1 MRSLLIA
8 LALQVLAL
16 PLHAQRRSTGQ
27 TSGTALVVV
36 IAVDQLRPDYLRTF
50 DRQFTG
56 GFRRLIDHAALF
68 ERGQQFHAITETAP
82 GHSTILS
89 GREPYRTGIVNNT
102 HGVGDAAAPVL
113 GNPDAPGASPRRFLG
128 TTLLD
133 WMLAKD
139 PAVRQLAVSRK
150 DRGAILM
157 VGRAKGQ
164 VYWFGDGRFS
174 TSLYYA
180 DKLPGW
186 VERFNARRSAERLA
200 GTRWNLLLPPSSYP
214 ERDDP
219 PYERGGKDNRF
230 PHRLPASAEETAL
243 EFGDYPW
250 MDSLTAE
257 FALEGVRRLGL
268 GKRGKPDLLTVSFST
283 TDNVGHEYGPG
294 SRELHDH
301 LLRLD
306 RWLGKFLDS
315 LGVLVPA
322 DSTLIVLTADH
333 GVQPLPRPARR
344 ISLGDL
350 ASAAGTEL
358 SRRYRMDFNLVFDSG
373 LLSADTTAM
382 SARGLN
388 VDSVAA
394 AVATAAR
401 RPGVLR
407 VYTPKTL
414 GAAPDSDRE
423 ASLWRNQLPP
433 GFGWLLLAA
442 IEPGYV
448 WSAPDRTA
456 AEHGSTAELDV
467 TVPVAFMG
475 KGIRGARITRPV
487 RTVDIAPTLAVLLGL
502 APTERLDGQVLA
514 EVTNAR

>member
-1 MRSLLIA
+1 
-8 LALQVLAL
+8 
-16 PLHAQRRSTGQ
+16 
-27 TSGTALVVV
+27 
-36 IAVDQLRPDYLRTF
+36 
-50 DRQFTG
+50 
-56 GFRRLIDHAALF
+56 
-68 ERGQQFHAITETAP
+68 
-82 GHSTILS
+82 
-89 GREPYRTGIVNNT
+89 
-102 HGVGDAAAPVL
+102 
-113 GNPDAPGASPRRFLG
+113 
-128 TTLLD
+128 
-133 WMLAKD
+133 
-139 PAVRQLAVSRK
+139 
-150 DRGAILM
+150 
-157 VGRAKGQ
+157 
-164 VYWFGDGRFS
+164 
-174 TSLYYA
+174 
-180 DKLPGW
+180 
-186 VERFNARRSAERLA
+186 
-200 GTRWNLLLPPSSYP
+200 
-214 ERDDP
+214 
-219 PYERGGKDNRF
+219 
-230 PHRLPASAEETAL
+230 
-243 EFGDYPW
+243 
-250 MDSLTAE
+250 
-257 FALEGVRRLGL
+257 
-268 GKRGKPDLLTVSFST
+268 
-283 TDNVGHEYGPG
+283 
-294 SRELHDH
+294 
-301 LLRLD
+301 
-306 RWLGKFLDS
+306 
-315 LGVLVPA
+315 
-322 DSTLIVLTADH
+322 VLTADH